1 MNESNKA
8 IGIDIGGTKIAV
20 GAVDAQG
27 VIAAR
32 TEFPTESALGFG
44 RAIRHITAAI
54 DEVTTNADWRREEL
68 CGIGIGCPGPVN
80 PKRGTIHNP
89 YTLPGWDGCNI
100 VNALNDASRL
110 PVYLENDAD
119 AAVLGE
125 AFAGAARDCGNV
137 VMLTF
142 GTGIG
147 SGILVN
153 GRIYRGVQDEHP
165 EMGHIPVEPDG
176 PDCYCGRKGCF
187 ESIASGT
194 AITEAGRANDFRDS
208 QHVFEA
214 AALGDPAAEKIVSR
228 AVRAT
233 ATAGWTILHTFMPER
248 IILGG
253 GIIDDHYEQFAAPIR
268 EAITVATMAPRQH
281 LRVAKA
287 QLGNDAGLV
296 GAASLAFRPI
306 MERLRQANARALNL

>member
-1 MNESNKA
+1 MEKINRA

-20 GAVDAQG
+20 GAVDAKG
-27 VIAAR
+27 VIASR
-32 TEFPTESALGFG
+32 TEFRTESALGFDRAVG
-44 RAIRHITAAI
+44 RIITAI
-54 DEVTTNADWRREEL
+54 DEVTAKAGWQRDGL

-100 VNALNDASRL
+100 VTALNHASGL

-125 AFAGAARDCGNV
+125 ACAGAARDCGNV

-147 SGILVN
+147 SGILVS
-153 GRIYRGVQDEHP
+153 GRIYRGAQDEHP

-176 PDCYCGRKGCF
+176 PDCYCGHKGCF

-194 AITEAGRANDFRDS
+194 AITEAGRANNFRDS

-214 AALGDPAAEKIVSR
+214 AGQGDPAAQKIVGS

-233 ATAGWTILHTFMPER
+233 ATAAWTILHTLLPER

-253 GIIDDHYEQFAAPIR
+253 GIIDDHYELFAAPIR
-268 EAITVATMAPRQH
+268 EAITAATMVPRKYIS
-281 LRVAKA
+281 VAKA

-296 GAASLAFRPI
+296 GAASLA
-306 MERLRQANARALNL
+306 LRSTLET